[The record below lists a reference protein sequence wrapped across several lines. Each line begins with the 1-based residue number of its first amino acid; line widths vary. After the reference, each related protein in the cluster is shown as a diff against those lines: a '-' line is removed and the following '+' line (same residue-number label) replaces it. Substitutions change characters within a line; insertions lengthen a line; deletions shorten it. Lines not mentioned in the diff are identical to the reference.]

1 MFSFIRVSMSI
12 LLVSLLTGCGGS
24 KELSKG
30 SSEEPAVS
38 AAKAALGAVVG
49 AKTGLGVSTANLPD
63 FAELPPGAKAIHN
76 MVMNQDNSLGGSL
89 SLETSQSVEEVA
101 KFYKGVVAKH
111 GLKIMMETAAEDA
124 MMLNTQSEDQKRM
137 LQVVLAKGDEGKTTI
152 NLVHVRKKE

>member
-1 MFSFIRVSMSI
+1 MFSIIRVSIPMT
-12 LLVSLLTGCGGS
+12 LLALLTACGGS

-49 AKTGLGVSTANLPD
+49 AKTGMGVSTGDLPD

-89 SLETSQSVEEVA
+89 SLETNQSLEDVA
-101 KFYKGVVAKH
+101 KFYKESVAKH
-111 GLKIMMETAAEDA
+111 GLKIMMETAAEDG
-124 MMLNTQSEDQKRM
+124 MMLNTQSPDQKRM
-137 LQVVLAKGDEGKTTI
+137 LQVVLSKGEEGKTNI
-152 NLVHVRKKE
+152 NMVHVVKKE

>member
-1 MFSFIRVSMSI
+1 MVSFIRVSMSV
-12 LLVSLLTGCGGS
+12 LLVSLLTACGGS
-24 KELSKG
+24 KEVSKG

-49 AKTGLGVSTANLPD
+49 AKTGLGVSTGDLPD

-89 SLETSQSVEEVA
+89 SLETSQSLEEVA

>member
-1 MFSFIRVSMSI
+1 MVSFIRVSMSV
-12 LLVSLLTGCGGS
+12 LLVSLLTACGGS
-24 KELSKG
+24 KEVSKG

-49 AKTGLGVSTANLPD
+49 AKTGLGVSTGDLPD

-89 SLETSQSVEEVA
+89 SLETSQSLEEVA
-101 KFYKGVVAKH
+101 TFYKGVVAKH
-111 GLKIMMETAAEDA
+111 GLKVMMETAAEDA

>member
-1 MFSFIRVSMSI
+1 MLTFMRVSIPIAM
-12 LLVSLLTGCGGS
+12 LALLTACGGS
-24 KELSKG
+24 KEMAKG

-49 AKTGLGVSTANLPD
+49 AKTGLGVSTGDLPD

-76 MVMNQDNSLGGSL
+76 MVINQDNSLGGSL

-101 KFYKGVVAKH
+101 KFYKASVAKH

-124 MMLNTQSEDQKRM
+124 MMLNTQSEDQKRS
-137 LQVVLAKGDEGKTTI
+137 LQVMLAKGDEGKTTI